1 MKVISKLHGVINE
14 VSDYRFEQLI
24 KTGEYEKYEDVIDS
38 EEPVETP
45 KRKRRT
51 KAEIEAD
58 EGK

>member
-14 VSDYRFEQLI
+14 VSDYRFEQLM
-24 KTGEYEKYEDVIDS
+24 KTGEYDEYIETELVKPTI
-38 EEPVETP
+38 ETP